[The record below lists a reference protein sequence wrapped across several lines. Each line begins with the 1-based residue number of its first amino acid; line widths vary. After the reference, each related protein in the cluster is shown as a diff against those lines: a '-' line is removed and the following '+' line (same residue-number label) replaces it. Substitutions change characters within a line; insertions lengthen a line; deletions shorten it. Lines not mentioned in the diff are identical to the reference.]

1 MDFTDYSTVR
11 IAPDLVNSLG
21 SPSGTETLADT
32 DQLREFLI
40 EHEVDPPGHL
50 TASDLDS
57 MRALRATV
65 RQVFEAENE
74 SSAAEIINRL
84 IHDAKTSPYLTDH
97 DGHWHMHYTSMQA
110 PISDRIGAICGMV
123 LAAVVERYGIERLG
137 ICAAEDCGDV
147 FIDTSRNRSKRFCN
161 DTCSSRTN
169 VAAYRARNKAAT

>member
-1 MDFTDYSTVR
+1 VDFTDYSTVK
-11 IAPDLVNSLG
+11 IAPDLVNSLS
-21 SPSGTETLADT
+21 SPSGTETMVDADT
-32 DQLREFLI
+32 LREFLV
-40 EHEVDPPGHL
+40 EHEVDPPARL
-50 TASDLDS
+50 TDSDVDS
-57 MRALRATV
+57 MRKLRATV
-65 RQVFEAENE
+65 RKVFEAPDEN
-74 SSAAEIINRL
+74 SAAVIINRL
-84 IHDAKTSPYLTDH
+84 IQDAKTSPYLTDH